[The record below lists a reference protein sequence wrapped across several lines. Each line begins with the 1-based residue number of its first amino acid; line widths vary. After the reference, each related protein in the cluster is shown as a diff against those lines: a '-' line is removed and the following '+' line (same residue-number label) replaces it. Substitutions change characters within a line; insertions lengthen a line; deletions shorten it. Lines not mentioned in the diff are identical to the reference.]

1 MLSSL
6 SPQSESGGISGGN
19 QFGRGQVDVVVG
31 HVEINAADGS
41 AAHLAGQRLYAKCN
55 S

>member
-6 SPQSESGGISGGN
+6 SPQSESGGISGSK

-31 HVEINAADGS
+31 HVEINVADGS
-41 AAHLAGQRLYAKCN
+41 AAHLAGQRLYAKRN
-55 S
+55 T